1 MTEEQAVLVDVTDG
15 VMTITL
21 NRPKAKNAVNLEVAK
36 GVTAALEELDSND
49 DIRVAILT
57 GAGGTF
63 CAGMDLKAFVTGE
76 MPVIP
81 GRGFGGLAEKSPEK
95 PLIAAVE
102 GYALAGG
109 LELMISCDLIVAA
122 EDAQFGIT
130 EVKRGLVAGAG
141 GLMKLP
147 RQIPPRLA
155 MEMAL
160 LGDFSSAQR
169 ALDMGLINRVVTSG
183 GALEGARELANK
195 IAANGP
201 LAVRVSKQVMTEQED
216 WSTEEMWAKQG
227 ELVNPVFASEDAIEG
242 ATAFAEK
249 RAPQWKGK

>member
-1 MTEEQAVLVDVTDG
+1 MTEEQAVLVDVADG

-21 NRPKAKNAVNLEVAK
+21 NRPKAKNAVNLDVAK
-36 GVTAALEELDSND
+36 AVAAAMEELDSND
-49 DIRVAILT
+49 DIRVAVLT

-76 MPVIP
+76 LPVIP
-81 GRGFGGLAEKSPEK
+81 GRGFGGLTEKSPAK

-122 EDAQFGIT
+122 DDAKFGIT

-160 LGDFSSAQR
+160 VGDFSSAQR
-169 ALDMGLINRVVTSG
+169 VAEMGLINQIVPAGT
-183 GALEGARELANK
+183 ALEAAKELAAK

-201 LAVRVSKQVMTEQED
+201 LAVRVSKQIMLEQEN

-227 ELVNPVFASEDAIEG
+227 ELANPVFTSEDAIEG

-249 RAPQWKGK
+249 RAPNWKGK

>member
-1 MTEEQAVLVDVTDG
+1 MSEEQAVIVDVSDG

-21 NRPKAKNAVNLEVAK
+21 NRPKAKNAINLDVAK
-36 GVTAALEELDSND
+36 GVAAALEELDSND

-81 GRGFGGLAEKSPEK
+81 GRGFGGLAEQSPQK

-160 LGDFSSAQR
+160 LGDFSGAQR
-169 ALDMGLINRVVTSG
+169 ALDMGLINRVVPSG
-183 GALEGARELANK
+183 SALEGARELAAK

-201 LAVRVSKQVMTEQED
+201 LAVRVSKQVMMEQED
-216 WSTEEMWAKQG
+216 WSTEEMWARQG

-249 RAPQWKGK
+249 RPPVWKGK

>member
-1 MTEEQAVLVDVTDG
+1 MSEEQSVLVDVADG

-36 GVTAALEELDSND
+36 AVAAAMEELDSND

-76 MPVIP
+76 LPVIP
-81 GRGFGGLAEKSPEK
+81 GRGFGGLTEKSPAK

-122 EDAQFGIT
+122 DNAQFGIT

-160 LGDFSSAQR
+160 VGDFSSAQR
-169 ALDMGLINRVVTSG
+169 AAEMGLINQIVPAGS
-183 GALEGARELANK
+183 ALEAAKELAAK

-201 LAVRVSKQVMTEQED
+201 LAVRVSKQIMMEQED
-216 WSTEEMWAKQG
+216 WSSAEMWQKQG
-227 ELVNPVFASEDAIEG
+227 ELANPVFVSEDAIEG

-249 RAPQWKGK
+249 RAPNWKGK